1 MKASD
6 RLHFR
11 ALTIEDV
18 TALISIY
25 SDVEAM
31 KFRANPP
38 ILNTED
44 ALKMIEQAQQDDTSL
59 VSNRW
64 AAVRND
70 TNELI
75 GTFVLSYNQ
84 PNKACT
90 IGYSIGKTHWNK
102 GYGKELLRAMIT
114 EVRNSNCQTIK
125 AFVHPNNLASI
136 AILEKQQFYQAD
148 ANASENLLT
157 YCLKIL

>member
-1 MKASD
+1 MKAST

-11 ALTIEDV
+11 DLTTKDAA
-18 TALISIY
+18 ALIQIY

-38 ILNTED
+38 ILNIED
-44 ALKMIEQAQQDDTSL
+44 ALKMVEQAQQKDQQFS
-59 VSNRW
+59 SRRW

-70 TNELI
+70 TNVLI
-75 GTFVLSYNQ
+75 GTFVLNYDSQNRT
-84 PNKACT
+84 CT

-102 GYGKELLRAMIT
+102 GYGKELLSAMVK
-114 EVRNSNCQTIK
+114 EVKSANYQTIK
-125 AFVHPNNLASI
+125 ALVHPQNLASI

-148 ANASENLLT
+148 VSASENLLT
-157 YCLKIL
+157 YCLDLL